1 MDKAIVRI
9 STIIFNIYLL
19 ITLCNAW
26 NGVALG
32 AYDMLFGYSAMTG
45 VILSVLAF
53 SQGPYHCKWMKSLA
67 LNILFT
73 QVFTFIVTRYFT
85 LEDFTICLMILSGS
99 WGLST
104 VLAFYFAISHFVKVR
119 RLKKKKR
126 LNQYKHYNG
135 DINSRSESE
144 DK

>member
-26 NGVALG
+26 DGVALG
-32 AYDMLFGYSAMTG
+32 IYDMLFGYSAMTG

-73 QVFTFIVTRYFT
+73 QVFTFVVTRYFT
-85 LEDFTICLMILSGS
+85 LEDFTLCLIIISAS
-99 WGLST
+99 WGIST
-104 VLAFYFAISHFVKVR
+104 ILAFYFAISHFVKVQ
-119 RLKKKKR
+119 RLKKKR
-126 LNQYKHYNG
+126 LNQYNHRNG
-135 DINSRSESE
+135 YINARGKS
-144 DK
+144 